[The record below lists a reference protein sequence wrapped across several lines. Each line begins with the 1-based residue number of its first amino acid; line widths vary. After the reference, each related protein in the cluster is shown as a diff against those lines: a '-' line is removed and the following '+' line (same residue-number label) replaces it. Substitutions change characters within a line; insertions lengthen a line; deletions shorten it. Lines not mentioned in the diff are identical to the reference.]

1 MIGKIFDS
9 RYELVEFIGKGGM
22 ALVYRAIDQRTG
34 HNVAVKILRPEYAQ
48 DEEFLERFDREAQT
62 ASKMSHHN
70 IVNLLDIGQ
79 EGELRYLVME
89 YLNGRTLKEVI
100 QQKGALPPTVAAQ
113 ICIRILSALQH
124 AHDNG
129 IIHRDIKSQNILV
142 NANGHIKVSDFGI
155 ARVAGSNTIS
165 KTDNVMGSVH
175 YFSPEQA
182 KGEEVANGSDL
193 YSVGVVL
200 YEMLTGQ
207 LPFDGETPV
216 AVAMQHI
223 GAKPRSVM
231 ELNPSVQ
238 PAFAHVVDKA
248 LAKHLDKR
256 YADAVSMAQDIKR
269 ALEEPDGTWLGRLPD
284 KNQPVKAKYQET
296 QPNAITS
303 KQKTAK
309 EVKKNVFRWVGVFC
323 VAVIAIAV
331 IIGGSFLFFDNVINV
346 AKAPDVLD
354 KTEES
359 AIRELQKEGLKWY
372 VAGRKSDDN
381 IPAGIVIMQE
391 PLCGTSM
398 KKGETVYI
406 TVSTGPQVQEVPDIV
421 GKDKEEAHDMLAK
434 YGFAMF
440 DVEYRTSGEPYGTI
454 LEQTPE
460 AGELMENDDKTIQV
474 VLSRGPLQLPNFIGM
489 KQEDAIAQMNQM
501 GMSLEKVEPIFVGN
515 EAQLD
520 IGKVAQ
526 QKFIVYDDNN
536 TPVEYVPGDV
546 LVVSPKVILA
556 VYMLNETPDP
566 ATIENTVPQGAEEIN
581 Q

>member
-89 YLNGRTLKEVI
+89 YVNGRTLKEVI

-323 VAVIAIAV
+323 VTAIAIAV

>member
-1 MIGKIFDS
+1 MIGKVFDS

-22 ALVYRAIDQRTG
+22 ALVYRAIDRRTG
-34 HNVAVKILRPEYAQ
+34 HNVAVKILRPEFAQ

-89 YLNGRTLKEVI
+89 YVNGRTLKEVI

-256 YADAVSMAQDIKR
+256 YADAVTMAQDIKR

-296 QPNAITS
+296 QTNAITAR
-303 KQKTAK
+303 QKNAK
-309 EVKKNVFRWVGVFC
+309 DVKKNVFRWVWVLCVTVF
-323 VAVIAIAV
+323 ALSV

-372 VAGRKSDDN
+372 VADRKSDDN
-381 IPAGIVIMQE
+381 IPAGIVIIQE

-421 GKDKEEAHDMLAK
+421 GKSKEEASELLAK

-440 DVEYRTSGEPYGTI
+440 DVEYRVSGEPYGTI

-460 AGELMENDDKTIQV
+460 AGEMMEKDDKTIQV

-489 KQEDAIAQMNQM
+489 KQEEAIAQMTQM
-501 GMSLEKVEPIFVGN
+501 GMTLEKVEPIFVSN

-526 QKFIVYDDNN
+526 QKFIVYDENN
-536 TPVEYVPGDV
+536 TPVEYLPGDV

-556 VYMLNETPDP
+556 VYMLNEVPQET
-566 ATIENTVPQGAEEIN
+566 TENTLQQSAEEIG

>member
-89 YLNGRTLKEVI
+89 YVNGRTLKEVI

-323 VAVIAIAV
+323 VTAIAIAV

-489 KQEDAIAQMNQM
+489 KQEDAIAQMTQM

>member
-1 MIGKIFDS
+1 MIGKVFDS

-22 ALVYRAIDQRTG
+22 ALVYRAIDRRTG
-34 HNVAVKILRPEYAQ
+34 HNVAVKILRPEFAQ

-89 YLNGRTLKEVI
+89 YVNGRTLKEVI

-142 NANGHIKVSDFGI
+142 NANGHVKVSDFGI

-256 YADAVSMAQDIKR
+256 YADAVTMAQDIKR

-296 QPNAITS
+296 QTNAITAR
-303 KQKTAK
+303 QKNAK
-309 EVKKNVFRWVGVFC
+309 DVKKNVFRWVWVLCVTVF
-323 VAVIAIAV
+323 ALSV

-372 VAGRKSDDN
+372 VADRKSDDN
-381 IPAGIVIMQE
+381 IPAGIVIIQE

-421 GKDKEEAHDMLAK
+421 GKSKEEANELLAK

-440 DVEYRTSGEPYGTI
+440 DVEYRVSGEPYGTI

-460 AGELMENDDKTIQV
+460 AGEMMEKDDKTIQV

-489 KQEDAIAQMNQM
+489 KQEEAIAQMTQM
-501 GMSLEKVEPIFVGN
+501 GMTLEKVEPIFVSN

-526 QKFIVYDDNN
+526 QKFIVYDENN
-536 TPVEYVPGDV
+536 TPVEYLPGDV

-556 VYMLNETPDP
+556 VYMLNEVPQET
-566 ATIENTVPQGAEEIN
+566 TENTLQQSAEEIG

>member
-89 YLNGRTLKEVI
+89 YVNGRTLKEVI

-489 KQEDAIAQMNQM
+489 KQEDAIAQMTQM

>member
-89 YLNGRTLKEVI
+89 YVNGRTLKEVI

-323 VAVIAIAV
+323 VTAIAIAV

-346 AKAPDVLD
+346 AKAPVVLD

-489 KQEDAIAQMNQM
+489 KQEDAIAQMTQM